1 MEYRNVDLKAMARKY
16 SSGDVDLFGQVET
29 TAIPEDI
36 EELSLGEIVDGKCQV
51 REIQG
56 DGKDK

>member
-1 MEYRNVDLKAMARKY
+1 MARKY

-36 EELSLGEIVDGKCQV
+36 EESSLGEIVDGKCQGGESAD
-51 REIQG
+51 RERLFQG

>member
-1 MEYRNVDLKAMARKY
+1 MARKY

-36 EELSLGEIVDGKCQV
+36 EESSLGEVVDGKCQGGESADQE
-51 REIQG
+51 RLFQG